1 MFDESE
7 INEAI
12 FEESEMDEER
22 IKKEEEK
29 KESLEVKEYR
39 KKILDDLKLIH
50 KKLNKCKKF
59 QFNHYKIYLL
69 YQEIF
74 NQFEKM
80 KRTITN
86 RTEMKLFNIY
96 MNRFMD
102 LKEEYDKIRG
112 TEL

>member
-1 MFDESE
+1 
-7 INEAI
+7 
-12 FEESEMDEER
+12 
-22 IKKEEEK
+22 
-29 KESLEVKEYR
+29 
-39 KKILDDLKLIH
+39 
-50 KKLNKCKKF
+50 
-59 QFNHYKIYLL
+59 
-69 YQEIF
+69 
-74 NQFEKM
+74 M